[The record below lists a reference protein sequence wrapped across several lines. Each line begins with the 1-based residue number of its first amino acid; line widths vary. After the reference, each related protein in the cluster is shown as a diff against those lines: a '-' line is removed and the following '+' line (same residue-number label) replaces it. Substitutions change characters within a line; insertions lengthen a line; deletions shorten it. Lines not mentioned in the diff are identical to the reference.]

1 MFFTPSP
8 LVSIR
13 LTLRPT
19 HIPGHRTLPEGRP
32 LLGNRLIVTVL
43 DGALA
48 MVPEPR
54 EDLALPPVGEF
65 VFVLD
70 PPCGGTDVFQGRF
83 KFPFR
88 VILFIQDRVAVHLL
102 HEVVVGLE
110 RFGDLTVSVD
120 PDRKAIDMSDRPV
133 VMGLHHHIR
142 VVALGEGLY
151 RLGDGVGVALVK
163 ETAVPVVRV
172 DDRPVVGVGDL
183 TLSEPGALS
192 QKSSTSLGVL
202 DAAWLF
208 QMRRLSPHAVV
219 GYGHRVMRRRALDGV
234 AMAACIARRLDHRL
248 GRDARRPPATR
259 FVQLCTGLLFARGRR
274 TVTSWLRG
282 CGMGRDYKRYY
293 YLLGSVGRKTPAIAR
308 ALLRILLKRL
318 PGDGAGTPLV
328 FAIDDSPTKRYGP
341 HVEGAGKHHNPTPG
355 PAGSKFL
362 YGHVWVC
369 LARLVRHPLWGAI
382 ALPIVSHLYI
392 RAKDVGWMAAYYGWQ
407 FHTKLELAAA
417 QIEWLVQQL
426 GPNRPPIW
434 VVTDGAYAKRPFLK
448 RVLAAGVTVISRLR
462 CDAALWSLPVVVDP
476 GQKRGRGRPPKYG
489 KNRIDLAK
497 RAAQTRGW
505 QTGLFSLYGRL
516 VVKKY
521 KTFLATYKPVGG
533 VIRVVLVRE
542 PDRWVAYFS
551 TDPDLSVASIL
562 ETVADRSA
570 LEQVF
575 HDVKEVHGAG
585 QQQLR
590 HVWANVGAW
599 NLIGWWHTLVELWA
613 WDRPQSRL
621 RDRSDSPWDK
631 PERRPS
637 HANRCQELRRE
648 ALQEEYSSLPSV
660 AGLRPKIRRFIQR
673 HAPGRMRLTVL
684 GKCRSRL
691 QGQMPS
697 SGIIWHGKECRTT
710 RGAPKRR
717 SAKNRTFASRSEG
730 GGQCPVATEIDAE
743 RPLPG
748 LRVPTAVPRPS
759 GSGG

>member
-1 MFFTPSP
+1 
-8 LVSIR
+8 
-13 LTLRPT
+13 
-19 HIPGHRTLPEGRP
+19 
-32 LLGNRLIVTVL
+32 
-43 DGALA
+43 
-48 MVPEPR
+48 
-54 EDLALPPVGEF
+54 
-65 VFVLD
+65 
-70 PPCGGTDVFQGRF
+70 
-83 KFPFR
+83 
-88 VILFIQDRVAVHLL
+88 
-102 HEVVVGLE
+102 
-110 RFGDLTVSVD
+110 
-120 PDRKAIDMSDRPV
+120 
-133 VMGLHHHIR
+133 
-142 VVALGEGLY
+142 
-151 RLGDGVGVALVK
+151 
-163 ETAVPVVRV
+163 
-172 DDRPVVGVGDL
+172 
-183 TLSEPGALS
+183 
-192 QKSSTSLGVL
+192 
-202 DAAWLF
+202 
-208 QMRRLSPHAVV
+208 
-219 GYGHRVMRRRALDGV
+219 
-234 AMAACIARRLDHRL
+234 MAAGLARRLDHRL
-248 GRDARRPPATR
+248 GRDARRPPAGA
-259 FVQLCTGLLFARGRR
+259 VRR
-274 TVTSWLRG
+274 TLHRAALCPRPPHRRQLAARCGAGATTS
-282 CGMGRDYKRYY
+282 
-293 YLLGSVGRKTPAIAR
+293 AITTCSAASDAR
-308 ALLRILLKRL
+308 PWRSPGVLLRILLKRL
-318 PGDGAGTPLV
+318 PGDGPGTPLV

-355 PAGSKFL
+355 PAGSPFL

-369 LARLVRHPLWGAI
+369 LARLVRHSLWGAI
-382 ALPIVSHLYI
+382 ALPILSHLYI

-426 GPNRPPIW
+426 GPDHPPIW
-434 VVTDGAYAKRPFLK
+434 VVTDGAYVKRPFLK
-448 RVLAAGVTVISRLR
+448 RVLGAGVTVISRLR
-462 CDAALWSLPVVVDP
+462 CDAALWSLPPVVDP
-476 GQKRGRGRPPKYG
+476 GQKKGRGRPPKYG
-489 KNRIDLAK
+489 KDRIDLAR

-660 AGLRPKIRRFIQR
+660 GGLRRKIRRFIQR
-673 HAPGRMRLTVL
+673 LMR
-684 GKCRSRL
+684 R
-691 QGQMPS
+691 
-697 SGIIWHGKECRTT
+697 
-710 RGAPKRR
+710 
-717 SAKNRTFASRSEG
+717 
-730 GGQCPVATEIDAE
+730 VA
-743 RPLPG
+743 
-748 LRVPTAVPRPS
+748 
-759 GSGG
+759 

>member
-1 MFFTPSP
+1 
-8 LVSIR
+8 
-13 LTLRPT
+13 
-19 HIPGHRTLPEGRP
+19 
-32 LLGNRLIVTVL
+32 
-43 DGALA
+43 
-48 MVPEPR
+48 
-54 EDLALPPVGEF
+54 
-65 VFVLD
+65 
-70 PPCGGTDVFQGRF
+70 
-83 KFPFR
+83 
-88 VILFIQDRVAVHLL
+88 
-102 HEVVVGLE
+102 
-110 RFGDLTVSVD
+110 
-120 PDRKAIDMSDRPV
+120 
-133 VMGLHHHIR
+133 
-142 VVALGEGLY
+142 
-151 RLGDGVGVALVK
+151 
-163 ETAVPVVRV
+163 
-172 DDRPVVGVGDL
+172 
-183 TLSEPGALS
+183 
-192 QKSSTSLGVL
+192 
-202 DAAWLF
+202 
-208 QMRRLSPHAVV
+208 
-219 GYGHRVMRRRALDGV
+219 
-234 AMAACIARRLDHRL
+234 MAACIARRLDHRL
-248 GRDARRPPATR
+248 GRDARRPPAR
-259 FVQLCTGLLFARGRR
+259 RGSCNSAPGCSSPA
-274 TVTSWLRG
+274 VAAPSPVGCG

-341 HVEGAGKHHNPTPG
+341 HVEGVASITTRPQGRPG
-355 PAGSKFL
+355 PSSSTATSGS
-362 YGHVWVC
+362 V

-426 GPNRPPIW
+426 GPNRRPIW

-613 WDRPQSRL
+613 WDRPQSGCATGATR
-621 RDRSDSPWDK
+621 RGTSQSVVRRMPIAVRSYVA
-631 PERRPS
+631 RRYRK
-637 HANRCQELRRE
+637 N
-648 ALQEEYSSLPSV
+648 
-660 AGLRPKIRRFIQR
+660 IRRYRQWR
-673 HAPGRMRLTVL
+673 ACAKNPPVHSAPHAPGRMRLTVL
-684 GKCRSRL
+684 GKCSY
-691 QGQMPS
+691 
-697 SGIIWHGKECRTT
+697 
-710 RGAPKRR
+710 
-717 SAKNRTFASRSEG
+717 
-730 GGQCPVATEIDAE
+730 
-743 RPLPG
+743 PL
-748 LRVPTAVPRPS
+748 
-759 GSGG
+759 

>member
-1 MFFTPSP
+1 M
-8 LVSIR
+8 
-13 LTLRPT
+13 
-19 HIPGHRTLPEGRP
+19 
-32 LLGNRLIVTVL
+32 
-43 DGALA
+43 DG
-48 MVPEPR
+48 
-54 EDLALPPVGEF
+54 D
-65 VFVLD
+65 
-70 PPCGGTDVFQGRF
+70 
-83 KFPFR
+83 
-88 VILFIQDRVAVHLL
+88 
-102 HEVVVGLE
+102 
-110 RFGDLTVSVD
+110 
-120 PDRKAIDMSDRPV
+120 
-133 VMGLHHHIR
+133 
-142 VVALGEGLY
+142 
-151 RLGDGVGVALVK
+151 
-163 ETAVPVVRV
+163 
-172 DDRPVVGVGDL
+172 
-183 TLSEPGALS
+183 
-192 QKSSTSLGVL
+192 
-202 DAAWLF
+202 
-208 QMRRLSPHAVV
+208 
-219 GYGHRVMRRRALDGV
+219 
-234 AMAACIARRLDHRL
+234 AMAAGLARRLDHRL
-248 GRDARRPPATR
+248 GRDARRPPAGA
-259 FVQLCTGLLFARGRR
+259 VRR
-274 TVTSWLRG
+274 TLHRAALCPRPPHRRQLAAP
-282 CGMGRDYKRYY
+282 CGAGRDYKRYY
-293 YLLGSVGRKTPAIAR
+293 YLLGSVGRKALAIAGV
-308 ALLRILLKRL
+308 LLRILLKRL
-318 PGDGAGTPLV
+318 PGDGPGTPLV

-355 PAGSKFL
+355 PAGSPFL

-369 LARLVRHPLWGAI
+369 LARLVRHSLWGAI
-382 ALPIVSHLYI
+382 ALPILSHLYI

-426 GPNRPPIW
+426 GPDHPPIW
-434 VVTDGAYAKRPFLK
+434 VVTDGAYVKRPFLK
-448 RVLAAGVTVISRLR
+448 RVLGAGVTVISRLR
-462 CDAALWSLPVVVDP
+462 CDAALWSLPPVVDP
-476 GQKRGRGRPPKYG
+476 GQKKGRGRPPKYG
-489 KNRIDLAK
+489 KDRIDLAR

-660 AGLRPKIRRFIQR
+660 GGLRQKSAGSFSASCAES
-673 HAPGRMRLTVL
+673 HEAD
-684 GKCRSRL
+684 
-691 QGQMPS
+691 S
-697 SGIIWHGKECRTT
+697 SGKVQLIDGRSFFVEKRTAHCRQEA
-710 RGAPKRR
+710 RERR
-717 SAKNRTFASRSEG
+717 
-730 GGQCPVATEIDAE
+730 IAE
-743 RPLPG
+743 
-748 LRVPTAVPRPS
+748 A
-759 GSGG
+759 